1 MANGKPLFKTPE
13 EVKKLAEEYFKK
25 FPRIDEAKTE
35 ADKLRAKEYQQAG
48 ILPTMSG
55 LCLKLGFYSWSQW
68 QIYENKRLFKATFE
82 GLRLRLL
89 SYWESSLATGRG
101 TQGVTSWINYVTG
114 GSFLGKTQEKQGFS
128 GGVAVVVIGSDGS
141 RQALTDILAAQNT
154 TQIQRVKTIDADAEE
169 VTPNPKKYP
178 NKSAAN
184 RRRALSN
191 ALKKQE
197 KPQA

>member
-13 EVKKLAEEYFKK
+13 EVETIAEEYFKK

-35 ADKLRAKEYQQAG
+35 AEKLKAKEYQQAG

-55 LCLKLGFYSWSQW
+55 LCLKLGFYSWNQW
-68 QIYENKRLFKATFE
+68 ADYEKKRLFRATFE

-101 TQGVTSWINYVTG
+101 TQGVTSWINYVTE

-128 GGVAVVVIGSDGS
+128 GGVAVVVVGSDGS
-141 RQALTDILAAQNT
+141 RQALTDILAAQNS
-154 TQIQRVKTIDADAEE
+154 TQVQRVKTIDTTAEE
-169 VTPNPKKYP
+169 VAPQPKKFP
-178 NKSAAN
+178 KKSAAN

-191 ALKKQE
+191 ALKRQE